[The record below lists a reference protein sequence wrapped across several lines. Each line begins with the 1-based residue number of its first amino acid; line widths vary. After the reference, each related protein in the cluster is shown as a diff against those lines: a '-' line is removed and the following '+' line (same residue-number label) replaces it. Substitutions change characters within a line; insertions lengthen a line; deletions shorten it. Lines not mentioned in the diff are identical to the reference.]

1 MIKEKKYAL
10 INQFITKGLDE
21 NVKKKDSGIDWIGKI
36 PLNWEVKKL
45 KYIASEILQKRNPI
59 AEDIKISPEN
69 VESKSGKITDF
80 YSDYDTEGKLFLEGD
95 ILFNK
100 LRVYLNKVIFCEFRG
115 LSMGEMIVIRPKN
128 IFGEFLHKVLSSEK
142 FIDYINSFSQGVKVP
157 RPPIYRIFDSYIPVP
172 PIDEQHKINQELKDK
187 LKSFDLLIEK
197 YYLKIN
203 LIKESQNSLISSVM
217 KGKIQITKSM
227 I

>member
-1 MIKEKKYAL
+1 
-10 INQFITKGLDE
+10 
-21 NVKKKDSGIDWIGKI
+21 
-36 PLNWEVKKL
+36 
-45 KYIASEILQKRNPI
+45 
-59 AEDIKISPEN
+59 
-69 VESKSGKITDF
+69 
-80 YSDYDTEGKLFLEGD
+80 
-95 ILFNK
+95 
-100 LRVYLNKVIFCEFRG
+100 
-115 LSMGEMIVIRPKN
+115 MGEMIVIRPKN